1 MARKNMFE
9 GITPAARPD
18 DSAKEPLPRPPGP
31 KMPEV
36 FQTAGPIAA
45 IRNDLR
51 NVSSRSVQDID
62 PDLIEDTGLKD
73 RMGPLDEDIE
83 ALRDSI
89 ATHGQQVPILLRPH
103 PKLSGRYQV
112 VYGRRRLAAIK
123 ALGVPVKAL
132 IRTLSDEEAVL
143 AQGQENNLRKDPSF
157 IEKAL
162 FAGDLEEAG
171 YDARVVQDALNVN
184 RSHTSHMRKVREAF
198 PRAVLEQIGAAPSIG
213 WKRWYDLAVKV
224 LDAKVD
230 AASIHPA
237 PFPAGSTSDQR
248 FAAWAVAFTKATSGP
263 SPARDNGGKA
273 VAIAA
278 KDGSALGEVG
288 FSKGNL
294 GYRPTTQQ
302 AEFAAWLHQ
311 NAGSVFSRLH
321 EEFVAQVHPKASLD
335 QGAERRHPEKNKGAA
350 SE

>member
-9 GITPAARPD
+9 GIAPAARSEEGGKD
-18 DSAKEPLPRPPGP
+18 PLPRPAP

-36 FQTAGPIAA
+36 FQSAGPIAA

-51 NVSSRSVQDID
+51 SVGSRSIQDID

-73 RMGPLDEDIE
+73 RIGALNEDITD
-83 ALRDSI
+83 LRDSI
-89 ATHGQQVPILLRPH
+89 ARHGQQVPILLRPH

-112 VYGRRRLAAIK
+112 VYGRRRLAAIRG
-123 ALGVPVKAL
+123 LGTPVKAL

-198 PRAVLEQIGAAPSIG
+198 PRDVLERIGAAPSIG
-213 WKRWYDLAVKV
+213 WKRWYELAVKV
-224 LDAKVD
+224 LEQGIDA
-230 AASIHPA
+230 STIHPA
-237 PFPAGSTSDQR
+237 PFAEGSNSDQR
-248 FAAWAVAFTKATSGP
+248 FAAWVKALP
-263 SPARDNGGKA
+263 EPPKAPAAPRTP
-273 VAIAA
+273 VSIIA
-278 KDGSALGEVG
+278 KDGSDLGEVELNRGKLG
-288 FSKGNL
+288 F
-294 GYRPTTQQ
+294 RPSAGQT
-302 AEFAAWLHQ
+302 AFAAWLHE
-311 NAGSVFSRLH
+311 NAEMVFSQLH
-321 EEFVAQVHPKASLD
+321 QEFVTRSR
-335 QGAERRHPEKNKGAA
+335 QG
-350 SE
+350 

>member
-18 DSAKEPLPRPPGP
+18 EDAKGPLPRPAA

-36 FQTAGPIAA
+36 FQSAGPIAA

-51 NVSSRSVQDID
+51 SVSSRSVQDID

-73 RMGPLDEDIE
+73 RMGALDEDV
-83 ALRDSI
+83 ADLRESI
-89 ATHGQQVPILLRPH
+89 TRHGQQVPILLRPH

-112 VYGRRRLAAIK
+112 VYGRRRLAAIRG
-123 ALGVPVKAL
+123 LGTPVKAL

-143 AQGQENNLRKDPSF
+143 AQGQENNVRKDPSF

-198 PRAVLEQIGAAPSIG
+198 PREVLERIGAAPSIG
-213 WKRWYDLAVKV
+213 WKRWYELAVTV
-224 LDAKVD
+224 LERKINVL
-230 AASIHPA
+230 SVHPD
-237 PFPAGSTSDQR
+237 PFLDGSTSDER
-248 FAAWAVAFTKATSGP
+248 FAAWIKALPLAETTKQERAEK
-263 SPARDNGGKA
+263 GKSTLKIKA
-273 VAIAA
+273 Q
-278 KDGSALGEVG
+278 DGSALGEIDLTRGTLG
-288 FSKGNL
+288 F
-294 GYRPTTQQ
+294 RPSAQHRD
-302 AEFAAWLHQ
+302 FASWLHT
-311 NAGSVFSRLH
+311 NADSVFRRLH
-321 EEFVAQVHPKASLD
+321 EEFLSQSAKKD
-335 QGAERRHPEKNKGAA
+335 
-350 SE
+350 

>member
-9 GITPAARPD
+9 GITPGARSEDP
-18 DSAKEPLPRPPGP
+18 AKEPLPRPSP

-36 FQTAGPIAA
+36 FQSAGPIAA

-51 NVSSRSVQDID
+51 NVGSRSVQDID
-62 PDLIEDTGLKD
+62 PDLVEDTGLKD
-73 RMGPLDEDIE
+73 RIGPLDDGIDE
-83 ALRDSI
+83 LRDSI
-89 ATHGQQVPILLRPH
+89 ARHGQQVPILLRPH

-123 ALGVPVKAL
+123 ALGTPVKAL

-162 FAGDLEEAG
+162 FAGDLEQAG
-171 YDARVVQDALNVN
+171 YDARVIQDALNVN

-198 PRAVLEQIGAAPSIG
+198 PREVLEQIGAAPSVG

-224 LDAKVD
+224 LDQKVD
-230 AASIHPA
+230 VGAIHPA

-248 FAAWAVAFTKATSGP
+248 FAAWAAALFKDTT
-263 SPARDNGGKA
+263 ARPGKA
-273 VAIAA
+273 RQTVAIKA
-278 KDGSALGEVG
+278 KDGTAIGELDMA
-288 FSKGNL
+288 KGNL
-294 GYRPTTQQ
+294 GFRPS
-302 AEFAAWLHQ
+302 ARNAAFAAWLHQ
-311 NAGSVFSRLH
+311 NAGAVFLRLH
-321 EEFVAQVHPKASLD
+321 DEFLAQS
-335 QGAERRHPEKNKGAA
+335 QGKG
-350 SE
+350 